1 MVTASIVTYKHH
13 FLDIEPVLRSLFA
26 SPVDTIY
33 IIDHSVDIM
42 PTLLSELEEFRSRV
56 FTGEPQLVERVANGL
71 QMIYLP
77 HNNNGYGGGH
87 NVALKQAIKDGST
100 YHLVVN
106 PDIWFGPRVIPGLIK
121 YMDEH
126 EDVAQMMPKV
136 LYPDGEIQRLAKLL
150 PTPMDMFGRLCL
162 SPSMIAKRNAQ
173 FELSDSRY
181 EMTLNV
187 PYLSGCFMF
196 FRLSA
201 VKEIDF
207 FDESFFMYAEDI
219 DITRRLH
226 EKYKTLYF
234 PELPVYHKFS
244 RASHR
249 SMRLFFVHVFNIMK
263 YFNKWGWFNDKQR
276 DEFNR
281 RLLNEISNYQK
292 KLL

>member
-1 MVTASIVTYKHH
+1 
-13 FLDIEPVLRSLFA
+13 
-26 SPVDTIY
+26 
-33 IIDHSVDIM
+33 
-42 PTLLSELEEFRSRV
+42 
-56 FTGEPQLVERVANGL
+56 
-71 QMIYLP
+71 MIYLP

-201 VKEIDF
+201 VKEIDY

-226 EKYKTLYF
+226 EKYKTLYY

>member
-201 VKEIDF
+201 VKEIDY

-226 EKYKTLYF
+226 EKYKTLYY

-244 RASHR
+244 RASPR
-249 SMRLFFVHVFNIMK
+249 SMRLFFVQGFNIMK
-263 YFNKWGWFNDKQR
+263 YFDKWGWFNDKQR

>member
-1 MVTASIVTYKHH
+1 
-13 FLDIEPVLRSLFA
+13 
-26 SPVDTIY
+26 
-33 IIDHSVDIM
+33 
-42 PTLLSELEEFRSRV
+42 
-56 FTGEPQLVERVANGL
+56 
-71 QMIYLP
+71 
-77 HNNNGYGGGH
+77 
-87 NVALKQAIKDGST
+87 
-100 YHLVVN
+100 
-106 PDIWFGPRVIPGLIK
+106 
-121 YMDEH
+121 MDEH
-126 EDVAQMMPKV
+126 EDVAQMMPKG

-201 VKEIDF
+201 VKEIDY

-226 EKYKTLYF
+226 EKYKTLYY